1 MIDLKLFRKDNNLL
15 QKDLAD
21 YLGVSRGY
29 IAMAETG
36 KCELSEKQ
44 VSKLLANTNNWRTA
58 ALEGGQAGAPGA
70 QKSVDAASSFE
81 LAVLRARVDLLER
94 LLEEKERTI
103 QILMNK

>member
-21 YLGVSRGY
+21 FLGVSRGY

-36 KCELSEKQ
+36 KCGLSEKQ
-44 VSKLLANTNNWRTA
+44 VGKLLTNTKGWDVS
-58 ALEGGQAGAPGA
+58 ALEDGQAGAPGA
-70 QKSVDAASSFE
+70 QKSADAAGSSE
-81 LAVLRARVDLLER
+81 LAVLRAQVDLLER

-103 QILMNK
+103 QILLNK